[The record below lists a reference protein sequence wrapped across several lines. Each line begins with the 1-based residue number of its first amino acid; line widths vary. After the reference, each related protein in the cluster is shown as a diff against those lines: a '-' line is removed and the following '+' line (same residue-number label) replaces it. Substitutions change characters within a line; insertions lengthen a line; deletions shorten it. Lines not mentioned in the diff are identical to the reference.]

1 MVKQIEINQFS
12 NAFDYCQYLIK
23 ELKNQSLTISQR
35 LEEPM
40 VGQAKTMAKEVQ
52 QTKDIVKGL
61 EQRSQS
67 QVKLL
72 ETILGVVS
80 RPTR

>member
-1 MVKQIEINQFS
+1 
-12 NAFDYCQYLIK
+12 
-23 ELKNQSLTISQR
+23 
-35 LEEPM
+35 M

-52 QTKDIVKGL
+52 QTKDIVEGL

-72 ETILGVVS
+72 ETILGVAS
-80 RPTR
+80 KPTR